1 MKSSP
6 EQHRTKREVFLK
18 EMDVL
23 IPWEE
28 CVRLIK
34 PHWTGGTRR
43 CEQMLRMF
51 LPQIGFRL
59 PDDAVQDEIC
69 DSCAMTAFM
78 RLDFAA
84 GEQVPS
90 AAAAGT
96 RGQKGRQRNR
106 HRGCRR

>member
-1 MKSSP
+1 M
-6 EQHRTKREVFLK
+6 
-18 EMDVL
+18 EMDGL
-23 IPWEE
+23 IPWEA
-28 CVRLIK
+28 CVRLME
-34 PHWTGGTRR
+34 PHWPSGARR
-43 CEQMLRMF
+43 TEQMLRMF
-51 LPQIGFRL
+51 LLQIWFRL

-106 HRGCRR
+106 HRGCRRRSI